1 MGGGKMGLKKTKK
14 TKEED
19 EDEKEEEKRG
29 YAYLG
34 GLSKG

>member
-1 MGGGKMGLKKTKK
+1 MGLKKTKK